1 MICSYT
7 QSSFAIKK
15 LSLAVS
21 AAIVASFGIT
31 NSASA
36 AVFFPGEGVT
46 EYNQDLDITYT
57 KNDVSP
63 TGIGFK
69 GGETSTPVEFDFN
82 GNVNI
87 TLKQDDMAS
96 DSTWSAY
103 GVWINNS
110 QNGSVNL
117 EFHKDLVVNIQNT
130 TNMGVGL
137 VSGTLYT
144 GVGGATD

>member
-1 MICSYT
+1 MICLQT
-7 QSSFAIKK
+7 PSFAIKK
-15 LSLAVS
+15 FTLAVS
-21 AAIVASFGIT
+21 AAFVASLGLT

-36 AVFFPGEGVT
+36 AIFNPGADET
-46 EYNQDLDITYT
+46 EYNQDLDIIYI

-63 TGIGFK
+63 TGIGFT
-69 GGETSTPVEFDFN
+69 GGSTSVPVEFDFN

-87 TLKQDDMAS
+87 TLKQDSMTS
-96 DSTWSAY
+96 DTNWSAY

-117 EFHKDLVVNIQNT
+117 QFHKDLVVNIQNT

-137 VSGTLYT
+137 ISGTLYSG
-144 GVGGATD
+144 GV

>member
-15 LSLAVS
+15 LSLVVS

-36 AVFFPGEGVT
+36 ALFNPGADET

-57 KNDVSP
+57 TNDVSP
-63 TGIGFK
+63 TGIGFT
-69 GGETSTPVEFDFN
+69 GGSTSTPVEFDFN

-87 TLKQDDMAS
+87 TLKQDNMTS
-96 DSTWSAY
+96 DSNWSAY

-110 QNGSVNL
+110 QKGSVNL
-117 EFHKDLVVNIQNT
+117 EFYKDLVVNIQNT

-137 VSGTLYT
+137 VSGTLYS
-144 GVGGATD
+144 GGGSTD